1 MTLAS
6 TDQRPAPKAIRTTQP
21 ANTTKGKFQPGATG
35 VANPTCMT
43 NCIIKIAPTMMMAS
57 PLAAQRVKNPIIRAR
72 APNGS
77 TNEQRGTLEYC
88 FFYLNM
94 VWGISHIVSL
104 YFNFN
109 LNSIFISHATGWT
122 NKQWG
127 KLSLWSR

>member
-1 MTLAS
+1 
-6 TDQRPAPKAIRTTQP
+6 
-21 ANTTKGKFQPGATG
+21 
-35 VANPTCMT
+35 
-43 NCIIKIAPTMMMAS
+43 MMMAS

-94 VWGISHIVSL
+94 VWGVSHIVSL

-122 NKQWG
+122 NKQ
-127 KLSLWSR
+127 LAQAESLVEMNMMTDCNNYSASIECHVNCDWSKPDI